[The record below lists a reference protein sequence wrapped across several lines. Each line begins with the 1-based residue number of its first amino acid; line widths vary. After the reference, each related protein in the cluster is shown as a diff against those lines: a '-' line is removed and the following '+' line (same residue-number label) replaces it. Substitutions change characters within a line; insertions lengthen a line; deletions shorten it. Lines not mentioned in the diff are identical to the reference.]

1 MSIRVFASPTQL
13 GPLTLSA
20 QESHYLVRVRR
31 ARVGSTLEVLHPEAG
46 GWRAEV
52 EDADTKQARVRVLER
67 LPDRPAWPVD
77 LAVAQP
83 DTKAAQEVIARAVEC
98 GARSLT
104 FLETTRSQPGR
115 LSVSRTDRVVAAARR
130 QCGRLDPLALH
141 GPMPLAVWL
150 ATPRAGF
157 IASLAS
163 DVGTEAPR
171 GEIAV
176 LIGPEGGLTSEEE
189 ALGRAAGLVPL
200 SLGPFVLRTEV
211 AVTAAVAVAGTILSV

>member
-1 MSIRVFASPTQL
+1 MSIRVFASPTEL
-13 GPLTLSA
+13 GPLTLQA
-20 QESHYLVRVRR
+20 EESHYLVRVRR
-31 ARVGSTLEVLHPEAG
+31 ARVGSPLEVLHPQAG

-52 EDADTKQARVRVLER
+52 EDADPKHARVRVIER
-67 LPDRPAWPVD
+67 LPARPPWPVD

-83 DTKAAQEVIARAVEC
+83 DTKAAQDVIARAVEC

-104 FLETTRSQPGR
+104 FLDTERSQPGR
-115 LSVSRTDRVVAAARR
+115 LSPSRIERVVAAARR

-141 GPMPLAVWL
+141 GPMPLADWL
-150 ATPRAGF
+150 ATPRHGF

-163 DVGTEAPR
+163 DATAEAPR

-176 LIGPEGGLTSEEE
+176 LIGPEGGLTTEEE

-200 SLGPFVLRTEV
+200 SLAPYVLRTEV
-211 AVTAAVAVAGTILSV
+211 AVVAAIALAGPISAV

>member
-1 MSIRVFASPTQL
+1 MTVRVFASPSEP

-20 QESHYLVRVRR
+20 EESHYLVRVRR
-31 ARVGSTLEVLHPEAG
+31 ARVGSSLEVLLPLAG

-52 EDADTKQARVRVLER
+52 EVADSKQARVRVLER
-67 LPDRPAWPVD
+67 LLDRPAWPVD

-83 DTKAAQEVIARAVEC
+83 DAKAAQDVIARAVEC

-104 FLETTRSQPGR
+104 FLESARSQPGR
-115 LSVSRTDRVVAAARR
+115 LSASRVERVIAAARR

-141 GPMPLAVWL
+141 RPMPVADWL
-150 ATPRAGF
+150 ATPRRGF

-163 DVGTEAPR
+163 DATSEPPP

-176 LIGPEGGLTSEEE
+176 LIGPEGGLTTDEE

-200 SLGPFVLRTEV
+200 SLAPFVLRTEV
-211 AVTAAVAVAGTILSV
+211 AVVAAIAVAGRISVV